1 MPDLLHEGKIY
12 RRLTKLQGT
21 AVPVYLGNIDL
32 YQWYYL
38 DLGVRILHM
47 LLMSLGGDPADEDE
61 AMKNT
66 SKLQKRIT
74 QTVSE
79 VRRAGI
85 DQVDVRSPNLLWNQE
100 LQRVMLIDFERAAMI
115 KFGPKNNGVHKEG
128 AMQKLSS
135 NKGENFKA
143 CPFVGLYHQ
152 SCCRNRRREEGKVM
166 AARVK
171 PIGRKI

>member
-1 MPDLLHEGKIY
+1 M
-12 RRLTKLQGT
+12 
-21 AVPVYLGNIDL
+21 PVYLGNIDL

-47 LLMSLGGDPADEDE
+47 LLMSWGGDPADEDE

-74 QTVSE
+74 QTVTE

-85 DQVDVRSPNLLWNQE
+85 DQMDVRSPNLLWNQE

-115 KFGPKNNGVHKEG
+115 KFGPKNNGVHKE
-128 AMQKLSS
+128 AEAVFKQKAKTSRHAHS
-135 NKGENFKA
+135 WDCITKA
-143 CPFVGLYHQ
+143 VAATDDEK
-152 SCCRNRRREEGKVM
+152 RE
-166 AARVK
+166 R
-171 PIGRKI
+171 